1 MLITPHLTTS
11 PSSLHGT
18 MSTCLIS
25 YTKEKNE
32 KIESEL
38 GNQ

>member
-18 MSTCLIS
+18 MSTCRIS
-25 YTKEKNE
+25 YTQQKNE

-38 GNQ
+38 RKQ